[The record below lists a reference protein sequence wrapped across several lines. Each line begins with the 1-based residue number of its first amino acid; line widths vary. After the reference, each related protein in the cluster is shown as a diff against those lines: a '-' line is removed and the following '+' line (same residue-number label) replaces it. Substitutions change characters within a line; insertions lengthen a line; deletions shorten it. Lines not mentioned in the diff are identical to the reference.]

1 MSDPAEPGRE
11 GTEAALGEVTP
22 ESPLW
27 VTLWMPRH
35 EFPKLKSCCTPN
47 PFMDLVAYKNS
58 HS

>member
-27 VTLWMPRH
+27 VTLWMLRH

-47 PFMDLVAYKNS
+47 PFMDLVA
-58 HS
+58 